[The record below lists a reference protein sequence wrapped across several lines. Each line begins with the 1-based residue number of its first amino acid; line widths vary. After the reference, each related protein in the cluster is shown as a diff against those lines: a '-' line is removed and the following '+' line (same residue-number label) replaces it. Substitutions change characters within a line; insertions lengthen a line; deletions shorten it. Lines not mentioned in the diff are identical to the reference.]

1 MIRIYLYGKLR
12 RLADNPNPT
21 SESILQIEYIQN
33 ENVEMLFERLGIDLE
48 EAGELFVNHLLAD
61 LDTIIPFDN
70 SRVGIFSRGMN
81 LIDGGLHLKGHGMI
95 LKSRKKGNYY

>member
-1 MIRIYLYGKLR
+1 MISIYLYGKLR

-21 SESILQIEYIQN
+21 AESILQVDYVQN
-33 ENVEMLFERLGIDLE
+33 ETVEHLLERLDITPE
-48 EAGELFVNHLLAD
+48 ETGELFVNRILAD
-61 LDTIIPFDN
+61 LDTLIPSDD
-70 SRVGIFSRGMN
+70 SRIGIFSRGMN